1 MTAQLQTTLSISG
14 MHCGSCVGRVDQA
27 LRGIPGAHDVSVNLT
42 TERAQVFGIAPELAA
57 ETVTNIGFPTTVLRK
72 DSPKSLPDRTAEA
85 RTLWRQTLLA
95 FALTLPVFIAEMGG
109 HMIPAFH
116 HWLLDTVGRP
126 LLWTLEMG
134 LTTAVLFGPGAMFF
148 TRGWAALGRRAPD
161 MNTLVA
167 LGAGSAWAYSSLVV
181 IQPSLVPANAQH
193 VYFEAAAVIVTLI
206 LLGRM
211 FEARAKG
218 RAGQALTALL
228 GLKSATVLIR
238 DGEHWT
244 DAPVDT
250 LTPGTE
256 FRTRPGEAIATDAV
270 VLHGESHVDESML
283 TGEPIPAL
291 KSPGDPVVGAT
302 INGTQMLTLRATA
315 VGADTVLARII
326 QMVEDAQTG
335 ALPIQELVNRVT
347 LWFVPAVLGIAALTV
362 LMWMIFGPDPVLSY
376 ALVAGVSVLIIACP
390 CAMGLATPM
399 SIMVGSGRAA
409 QAGVLFRTPAA
420 LQTLATARVVAFDK
434 TGTLTKGAPTVTDI
448 VPLDGQSA
456 DDVIRIAAAVEAG
469 SAHPIATSILS
480 EAGQRNLNIP
490 SASGL
495 QTVSGKGA
503 QAVID
508 GNVALVGSSAL
519 LVDHAVIPPM
529 KTAHGTEVFVAL
541 NGQAVGTITISDP
554 VKPTAKSMI
563 DQLKTTGRNVVM
575 ITGDTQSAGEA
586 VAATLGIDRV
596 LGQVMPDGKAHA
608 IKTLQQDGP
617 VVFVGD
623 GINDAPALATADVG
637 IALGSGMDVAVENA
651 DVVLMSNDL
660 SAVTDAVTI
669 STKTLA
675 NIRQNLGWAFG
686 YNVLLIPVAA
696 GVLVPFGGGQLS
708 PALAAS
714 AMALSSLFVVAN
726 ALRLSR
732 THLTKQRTSP

>member
-1 MTAQLQTTLSISG
+1 MTAQTKTTLLISG

-27 LRGIPGAHDVSVNLT
+27 LRAIPGAQDVSVNLT
-42 TERAQVFGIAPELAA
+42 TERAHVVGIASELAA
-57 ETVTNIGFPTTVLRK
+57 ETVTNAGFPSTVLHQ
-72 DSPKSLPDRTAEA
+72 DSPTELPDRAAEA
-85 RTLWRQTLLA
+85 RALWRQTMLA

-116 HWLLDTVGRP
+116 HWLMGTLGRP
-126 LLWTLEMG
+126 TLWTLELV
-134 LTTAVLFGPGAMFF
+134 LTTAVLLGPGALFF
-148 TRGWAALGRRAPD
+148 TRGWAAMRRRAPD

-167 LGAGSAWAYSSLVV
+167 LGAGAAWAYSTLVV
-181 IQPSLVPANAQH
+181 IQPALVPATAQH

-206 LLGRM
+206 LLGRT

-218 RAGQALTALL
+218 RAGQAITALL
-228 GLKSATVLIR
+228 GLKSTTVLVR
-238 DGEHWT
+238 NGDGWT
-244 DAPVDT
+244 DAPIDT

-270 VLHGESHVDESML
+270 VVEGESHVDESML
-283 TGEPIPAL
+283 TGEPLPVV
-291 KSPGDPVVGAT
+291 KSPGDAVVGAT
-302 INGTQMLTLRATA
+302 INGNQMLTLRATA

-347 LWFVPAVLGIAALTV
+347 LWFVPAVLGIALLTV
-362 LMWMIFGPDPVLSY
+362 IGWLVFGPDPVLSH

-434 TGTLTKGAPTVTDI
+434 TGTLTMGTPSVTQILPMGDTH
-448 VPLDGQSA
+448 S
-456 DDVIRIAAAVEAG
+456 DDVMRIAAAVESG
-469 SAHPIATSILS
+469 SAHPIAAAILA
-480 EAGQRNLNIP
+480 EHARRDL
-490 SASGL
+490 A
-495 QTVSGKGA
+495 TVPADALRTTPGKGA
-503 QAVID
+503 EAIID
-508 GNVALVGSSAL
+508 GQLALVGSAAL
-519 LVDHAVIPPM
+519 LRDHNVTPPEN
-529 KTAHGTEVFVAL
+529 AGPGTEVFVAL
-541 NGQAVGTITISDP
+541 DGHALGVITIADP
-554 VKPTAKSMI
+554 IKPDAK
-563 DQLKTTGRNVVM
+563 QLVAHLKSQSRDVVM
-575 ITGDTQSAGEA
+575 ITGDTQAAGEA
-586 VAATLGIDRV
+586 VAATLGITRV
-596 LGQVMPDGKAHA
+596 LGQVLPDGKARA
-608 IKTLQQDGP
+608 IASLQQDGA

-637 IALGSGMDVAVENA
+637 IALGSGMDVAVESA
-651 DVVLMSNDL
+651 DVVLMSDNL
-660 SAVTDAVTI
+660 NAVADAVTI
-669 STKTLA
+669 STRTLT

-696 GVLVPFGGGQLS
+696 GLLVPFGGAQLS
-708 PALAAS
+708 PALAAG

-732 THLTKQRTSP
+732 APLHRSQRSA